1 MTANGPKGN
10 ASTMTTIQSRRRLI
24 VLILLGLAVAGAIVR
39 HYAERGTTTRDIGTL
54 LMVLWVPIIGNVIA
68 WLIGKLPRR
77 AAPAEPAGFDAA
89 RAFTPHFLAELRLRP
104 PALPSHD
111 VPLAPGEYRC
121 ALVVG
126 NEGFSARWFVP
137 PGERSRG
144 ASHMRWTSSCCR
156 RRPPAPG
163 FLPVRPSACWW
174 AIRSLPMGACWSFAH
189 RISKEVGNGKRVDC
203 SPPGN

>member
-137 PGERSRG
+137 PGGALARG
-144 ASHMRWTSSCCR
+144 KPHALHIELLSPQTAGPRF
-156 RRPPAPG
+156 PA
-163 FLPVRPSACWW
+163 
-174 AIRSLPMGACWSFAH
+174 GAAFRVLVGDSFIAD
-189 RISKEVGNGKRVDC
+189 GRVLELRA
-203 SPPGN
+203 PHI